1 MGYKVRIKFG
11 KRIRD
16 YGTGEFGKGE
26 PYKTRRNAEKRAE
39 FLSKEYKKAL
49 PWILIFAV
57 IFFLAGLYTW
67 AKMFKLPT
75 GRYIKYKLNSKKQNE
90 KRKSKK

>member
-39 FLSKEYKKAL
+39 FLSKVLHKKTK
-49 PWILIFAV
+49 IITV
-57 IFFLAGLYTW
+57 KG
-67 AKMFKLPT
+67 
-75 GRYIKYKLNSKKQNE
+75 
-90 KRKSKK
+90 